1 MIEINKEILYSA
13 STLSYSFNL
22 LFNIP
27 ENSLHFFFN
36 EIHCW
41 KRLKRLS
48 EELVSGNFIYNN
60 STGCTVVEEG
70 TDKCLDLFNIMDM
83 CGLYFHICKIP

>member
-1 MIEINKEILYSA
+1 MIEINQEILYSA

-27 ENSLHFFFN
+27 ENSLHFFSN

-48 EELVSGNFIYNN
+48 EKFGEW
-60 STGCTVVEEG
+60 
-70 TDKCLDLFNIMDM
+70 
-83 CGLYFHICKIP
+83 